1 MRNLNTKAIGD
12 IGEEIAVLHLIHKGY
27 KILERNA
34 EYSGVEIDI
43 IAKDGKTQE
52 FCRPLR

>member
-34 EYSGVEIDI
+34 EGVLQYLMAGGIRGI
-43 IAKDGKTQE
+43 IPRAEQ
-52 FCRPLR
+52 L